1 MANNIENL
9 RVPTS
14 EEARE
19 NGRKGGKASAKA
31 RRERKLMCQTLAE
44 LLAMTLKDGEHINLE
59 EIQSIA
65 SLKGKNITVQEAIM
79 LAQIQKAIKG
89 NTRAAEFVRDASGN
103 MLNAESQAKIE
114 KLKAEIEKLKAETER
129 IKGGDDSTE
138 DKVAKLFEALGEVLD
153 VK

>member
-1 MANNIENL
+1 MANEKNL
-9 RVPTS
+9 NLIKS
-14 EEARE
+14 GEEARE
-19 NGRKGGKASAKA
+19 KGRKGGKASAKA
-31 RRERKLMCQTLAE
+31 RREKKLMRQTLSD
-44 LLAMTLKDGEHINLE
+44 LLAMPLKNGEQVNIE

-103 MLNAESQAKIE
+103 MINAESQAKID
-114 KLKAEIEKLKAETER
+114 KLKAETER

-138 DKVAKLFEALGEVLD
+138 DKVAKLFEALGDALD
-153 VK
+153 AK